1 MSALARARQWRG
13 PCADGGPVDESMLF
27 NPFVIPVVAIL
38 GAFLYLI
45 VKTLSY
51 SRIRELEIRERIAM
65 VERGLVPP
73 PEVDPRGFDRAMD
86 RHEQRYDRHY
96 RRYASRPLRHRR
108 SGVTVMGVGMG
119 LLVLIA
125 FAGGE
130 PNVAIGV
137 GGAIMVLGL
146 AFFINGMLGSADDLP
161 PSFGSRYPTPPPPS
175 APAASAP
182 RSDQRVD

>member
-1 MSALARARQWRG
+1 M
-13 PCADGGPVDESMLF
+13 DDSMF
-27 NPFVIPVVAIL
+27 FSPFVIPIIAIL
-38 GAFLYLI
+38 GAFIYLI

-86 RHEQRYDRHY
+86 NHERRFDRDY

-108 SGVTVMGVGMG
+108 SGVTVMGLGMG

-137 GGAIMVLGL
+137 GGAIMILGL
-146 AFFINGMLGSADDLP
+146 AFFINGMLGHSDDMPP
-161 PSFGSRYPTPPPPS
+161 PSYGSRYPTAPPS
-175 APAASAP
+175 TPAPPVASSSP
-182 RSDQRVD
+182 SGPRVD

>member
-1 MSALARARQWRG
+1 MDDNMFFS
-13 PCADGGPVDESMLF
+13 
-27 NPFVIPVVAIL
+27 PFVIPTVAIL
-38 GAFLYLI
+38 GAFTYLI

-73 PEVDPRGFDRAMD
+73 PEVDPRGFDREMD
-86 RHEQRYDRHY
+86 RHARRYDRQ
-96 RRYASRPLRHRR
+96 YARFSSRSMRHRR
-108 SGVTVMGVGMG
+108 SGVTVMGLGLG

-137 GGAIMVLGL
+137 GGAIVVLGI
-146 AFFINGMLGSADDLP
+146 AFFINGMLDTSDEPPAPFGQRYAPSTPPGAPMPPVAAAP
-161 PSFGSRYPTPPPPS
+161 PS
-175 APAASAP
+175 
-182 RSDQRVD
+182 DHRVD